1 MIGEYR
7 LDLVNR
13 RELNMNVG
21 KIINCVLTVSV
32 LVALLCGCAKK
43 EDRPQEQSDTNNK
56 SNYQDQR
63 IDSSEISEKSTLDP
77 YLEYSKVLLTWRQGN
92 IDEAIAMFV
101 AVDWNSRASASSS
114 SVNQLVMSV
123 IDPDQ
128 RDNTSFAGQTIPKED
143 FVKRWIRAHA
153 DFVRVVRLRIRQCI
167 TEERYSEA
175 EKLGENLVRCG
186 ESLSAEDYVPHLIRG
201 TGVSTQQRA
210 VEELMKLYTKTSR
223 EQDIKQAEKRLSD
236 IKERRR
242 EIDSL
247 DK

>member
-1 MIGEYR
+1 MKKVDIGI
-7 LDLVNR
+7 V
-13 RELNMNVG
+13 
-21 KIINCVLTVSV
+21 VL
-32 LVALLCGCAKK
+32 LGFGFALMTPSCSRK
-43 EDRPQEQSDTNNK
+43 DNK
-56 SNYQDQR
+56 SNNQDQG
-63 IDSSEISEKSTLDP
+63 IDSSGASEQSTLDP
-77 YLEYSKVLLTWRQGN
+77 YLAYSKVLLTWRQGN

-114 SVNQLVMSV
+114 SVIQLVMSV
-123 IDPDQ
+123 VDPDQ
-128 RDNTSFAGQTIPKED
+128 RDNTSFTGQSIFKEE
-143 FVKRWIRAHA
+143 FVKKWIRAHA

-175 EKLGENLVRCG
+175 EKLGEILVRCG
-186 ESLSAEDYVPHLIRG
+186 EALTAEDYVPFLIRA

-223 EQDIKQAEKRLSD
+223 QQDIKQAEKRLSD

-247 DK
+247 DN